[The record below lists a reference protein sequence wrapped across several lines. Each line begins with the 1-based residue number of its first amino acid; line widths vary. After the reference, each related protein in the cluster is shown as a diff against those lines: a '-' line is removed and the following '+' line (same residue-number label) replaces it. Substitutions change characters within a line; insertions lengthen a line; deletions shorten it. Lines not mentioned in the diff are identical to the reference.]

1 MTPLIVFNPAEAQA
15 FKDYLLQLRQE
26 VGARLAD
33 KLFTSEGPAPVFK
46 LWTMYNKKRFMSL
59 TYATIN

>member
-1 MTPLIVFNPAEAQA
+1 MAPLVVATPTEVQP

-26 VGARLAD
+26 VGARLAER
-33 KLFTSEGPAPVFK
+33 LFTAEGPTPVFK

-59 TYATIN
+59 TYTTIN